1 MSSILKFIAA
11 AERWAAVFA
20 FAIMTLALL
29 ADVIS
34 RRLFQTGL
42 VGAVE
47 IAVFG
52 MIALAMFGIGVAT
65 DHGAHLRPTV
75 FDALIP
81 KPLRG
86 FVERFASLVTGIF
99 FLILTGFAVWIV
111 AESFMLGDRTPIL
124 RAPVWALQVI
134 LLLAFA
140 SNAARFLIYFANP
153 ALKPVERVGGDG
165 PPVDDAKDAAAP
177 QAGEAR

>member
-1 MSSILKFIAA
+1 MSGVLKFLSA
-11 AERWAAVFA
+11 AERWAAVIA

-65 DHGAHLRPTV
+65 DHGAHLRATA
-75 FDALIP
+75 FDVLVP

-86 FVERFASLVTGIF
+86 LVERFASLLTGVF

-111 AESFMLGDRTPIL
+111 AESFTLGDRTPIL
-124 RAPVWALQVI
+124 RAPVWALQLI

-165 PPVDDAKDAAAP
+165 PPVDETANAAAP